1 MRALPLVVVL
11 PFVIVLVVV
20 VTYTVVTA
28 LNQPREIVVRITDG
42 RTVLSTQVVRLDN
55 Q

>member
-1 MRALPLVVVL
+1 MPLVVVL
-11 PFVIVLVVV
+11 PFVLILVVV

-42 RTVLSTQVVRLDN
+42 PTVLSTQIVRLDGR
-55 Q
+55 